1 MAGRGTDIKPDER
14 AIAAGG
20 LHVISVS
27 PNESPRIDRQL
38 IGRGARQGQ
47 PGSAQFFVAADDALL
62 VDHKSS
68 MPKQIIRNAKA
79 NGEAR
84 DFSRELQA
92 LQKSIEQRNFVQRQ
106 QMILR
111 DRWMDSVR
119 ESIEKD

>member
-1 MAGRGTDIKPDER
+1 M
-14 AIAAGG
+14 
-20 LHVISVS
+20 ISVS
-27 PNESPRIDRQL
+27 PNESTRIDRQL

-62 VDHKSS
+62 IDHNSS
-68 MPKQIIRNAKA
+68 LPKQIIRSAKSS
-79 NGEAR
+79 GESK
-84 DFSRELQA
+84 DFSRELLA
-92 LQKSIEQRNFVQRQ
+92 LQKTIERRNFGQRK